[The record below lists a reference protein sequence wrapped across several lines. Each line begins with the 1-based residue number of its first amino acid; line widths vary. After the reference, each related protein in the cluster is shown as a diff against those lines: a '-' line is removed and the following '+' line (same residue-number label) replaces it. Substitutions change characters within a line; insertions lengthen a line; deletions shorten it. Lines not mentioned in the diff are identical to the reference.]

1 MWRKHATRLLA
12 EWLSMNILISMNTL
26 NPTPNASHRRA
37 RVQAHQPPQGR
48 KPFRIAFSIF
58 KFAENLS
65 SWGPPHDPAQ
75 PAHPAY
81 AAKSPQ
87 PAQQAQPSQL
97 SKPSPVQLAQ
107 PGDYFVRM
115 RNGWNL
121 GASAALNPKRIWF
134 GWTPAMSGRGWE
146 K

>member
-1 MWRKHATRLLA
+1 MFRILVEIRALCSGFWWNSSFVFRAIGGISRFALGPRLENL
-12 EWLSMNILISMNTL
+12 
-26 NPTPNASHRRA
+26 P
-37 RVQAHQPPQGR
+37 
-48 KPFRIAFSIF
+48 RIAFSIF

-121 GASAALNPKRIWF
+121 GASAALNPKRRWF

-146 K
+146 KEKRNRI